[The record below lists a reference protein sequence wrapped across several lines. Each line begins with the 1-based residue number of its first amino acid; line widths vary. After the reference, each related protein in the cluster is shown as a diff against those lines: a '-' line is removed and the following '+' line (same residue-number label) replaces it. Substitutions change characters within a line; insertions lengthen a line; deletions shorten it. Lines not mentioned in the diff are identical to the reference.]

1 MTPAI
6 LADPPLKVA
15 LECDLDEPMLPI
27 IVRRVDG
34 REIRTERSPAR
45 HRAIHLGVLHTHT
58 KGYVELAAGK
68 RSGAGKLRIY
78 TRQHP
83 DHFLPGGGG
92 GSSSSGGDVSWR
104 EPLLALAAEHH
115 DKGDEVFVGMAPRIA
130 KRAGKEEVHWSRC
143 LWMDIDLP
151 GHQQQV
157 DALLARLPAHLEIES
172 AGGASEAPEHRHRH
186 LVWLLEQPVPART
199 VTDRNGREYV
209 NAREVRQPQ
218 GPKGRLKLVGYRDPQ
233 TGRVITN
240 ASMIEWI
247 ERWNMRLIHHL
258 GYITSNGG
266 EQVTIADKL
275 CQERARVL
283 RLAGTRNGKTGR
295 YARIV
300 RLDLCLP
307 PYPVQALVGELPDPP
322 RSQPV
327 RRRDLRSRKYDAY
340 RLISTSVYFP
350 LLAGIDPPA
359 ALGKIRCPSPTHEDK
374 EASCS
379 VSEYVWFCHACQ
391 AGGTIYDL
399 ASLMKGGPT
408 RDALV
413 ASKEAF
419 RIASEYVREQ
429 CTGALP
435 ATSTEP
441 APSETPTQ

>member
-1 MTPAI
+1 MTP
-6 LADPPLKVA
+6 LATADRPQVTR
-15 LECDLDEPMLPI
+15 EHDLDETMLPI
-27 IVRRVDG
+27 TVRRKDG
-34 REIRTERSPAR
+34 REIHAQRSAER
-45 HRAIHLGVLHTHT
+45 HRAIHLGLLHAHT
-58 KGYVELAAGK
+58 NGYVELAAGK
-68 RSGAGKLRIY
+68 RSGSGKLRIY

-83 DHFLPGGGG
+83 DHFLPGGGR
-92 GSSSSGGDVSWR
+92 GDPSWR
-104 EPLLALAAEHH
+104 GPLLALAAAHH
-115 DKGDEVFVGMAPRIA
+115 ERGDEVFVGMAPRIA
-130 KRAGKEEVHWSRC
+130 KRAGKEQVHWSGC

-151 GHQQQV
+151 GHQEQV
-157 DALLARLPAHLEIES
+157 DALLSRFPAHLEVES

-186 LVWLLEQPVPART
+186 LVWLLNEAVPART
-199 VTDRNGREYV
+199 VTDRRGNEYV

-218 GPKGRLKLVGYRDPQ
+218 GPKGRFKLVGYRDLE

-240 ASMIEWI
+240 APKVEERI

-258 GYITSNGG
+258 GHTTRDGQRI
-266 EQVTIADKL
+266 TIADKL

-307 PYPVQALVGELPDPP
+307 RYSAEALVGELPDPP

-327 RRRDLRSRKYDAY
+327 RKRDLRSRKYDAY
-340 RLISTSVYFP
+340 RLIPTSVYFP
-350 LLAGIDPPA
+350 LLAGIDLLH
-359 ALGKIRCPSPTHEDK
+359 LGKIRCPSPTHEDV

-379 VSEYVWFCHACQ
+379 VNEYVWFCHACE

-413 ASKEAF
+413 ASKEWF
-419 RIASEYVREQ
+419 RTASEYVRET
-429 CTGALP
+429 CTVALGSEYSDP
-435 ATSTEP
+435 ALLDP
-441 APSETPTQ
+441 PMR